1 MVINRVLM
9 ISEHGD
15 PLEPLG
21 GQEAGGQNVFVYEL
35 SRALSKRGVKVD
47 VYTRWDNRRLAEVVR
62 FAKRAKVIRVRAGSR
77 YFIRKDLLGPHMP
90 EFLENVLRY
99 TREHKYQYDIIHAHY
114 YFSGWVAA
122 RLTEILK
129 IPFIVD
135 FHTLGYLKHQALGD
149 KDSSPSERIKIEKEV
164 MEKADLIIA
173 TSPEYKKSMIEHY
186 TISAG
191 KIYIMARGVSL
202 KKFRPLDKIK
212 MRQSLGLDL
221 KSKIVLF
228 AGKMEERKGGLTLLK
243 ATKYI
248 IDRFPDLAE
257 LLKVYMISGDPRKE
271 RKKEVQEA
279 SFRHIIKSTI
289 KKLKLEKFVHLMP
302 GLPQEMLHKWYV
314 AADVVAMPSY
324 YEPFGMVAIEA
335 MASGT
340 PVIASRTG
348 GLQWTVMH
356 RLTGY
361 LFKPKRHRELAKR
374 ITKVLLD
381 NELRKRMSLNANDHI
396 NHDFSWESVAE
407 RTIDLYKSVL
417 EQREA
422 S

>member
-1 MVINRVLM
+1 MKPKRVLM

-35 SRALSKRGVKVD
+35 AKALSRRGVTVD
-47 VYTRWDNRRLAEVVR
+47 VYTRWDNRRHAEVVR

-77 YFIRKDLLGPHMP
+77 HFIRKDLLGPHMP
-90 EFLENVLRY
+90 EFLENILRY

-114 YFSGWVAA
+114 YFSGWAAA
-122 RLTEILK
+122 RLKEILK
-129 IPFIVD
+129 IPFVVD
-135 FHTLGYLKHQALGD
+135 FHTLGFLKHKALGD
-149 KDSSPSERIKIEKEV
+149 RDSSPSERMNIEKEV

-173 TSPEYKKSMIEHY
+173 TSPEYKKAMIDHY
-186 TISAG
+186 SVPAE
-191 KIYIMARGVSL
+191 KINIMARGVSL

-212 MRQSLGLDL
+212 TKQQLELDL

-228 AGKMEERKGGLTLLK
+228 AGKMEERKGGITLLK
-243 ATKYI
+243 AIKYVVS
-248 IDRFPDLAE
+248 RSPDLAQR
-257 LLKVYMISGDPRKE
+257 LKVYMISGDPRKE
-271 RKKEVQEA
+271 RKKEIQEA
-279 SFRHIIKSTI
+279 SFRHVVKNTI
-289 KKLKLEKFVHLMP
+289 KKFKLTKVVQLMP
-302 GLPQEMLHKWYV
+302 GMPQEVLHKWYV
-314 AADVVAMPSY
+314 AADVVVMPSY

-348 GLQWTVMH
+348 GLQWTIIH

-361 LFKPKRHRELAKR
+361 LFRPKFHRELAKR
-374 ITKVLLD
+374 IVKVLTD
-381 NELRKRMSLNANDHI
+381 DELRKRMSLNARDHI
-396 NHDFSWESVAE
+396 NHAFSWESIAE
-407 RTIDLYKSVL
+407 KTIDFYQAVL
-417 EQREA
+417 KREEV